1 MRQVFISVWALHR
14 LAKRTRR
21 LMIRRGSFC
30 GWRSILRKH
39 HLSLTLHSTFDTP
52 LNVRHSTQRS
62 TPTFHLKVY
71 PAFSDFL
78 NAVQNVVQSVALS
91 AVQIWA
97 PPTWARISALPT
109 LVPTAVPLNEA
120 LALTSG
126 ADRCVVAGGC
136 AALGPNGGPGV
147 SQNEVE
153 LLVEVRRSGL
163 VPCGVRSVLVE
174 DALVLNGVQS
184 LALIGL
190 HSQSHRPHVL
200 GYLRSSDR
208 SRFLVVRERVSRL
221 PTSSDGRLAVFAHRF
236 PFQVY

>member
-1 MRQVFISVWALHR
+1 
-14 LAKRTRR
+14 
-21 LMIRRGSFC
+21 
-30 GWRSILRKH
+30 
-39 HLSLTLHSTFDTP
+39 
-52 LNVRHSTQRS
+52 
-62 TPTFHLKVY
+62 
-71 PAFSDFL
+71 
-78 NAVQNVVQSVALS
+78 VVQSVALS

-120 LALTSG
+120 LALTSA
-126 ADRCVVAGGC
+126 ADRCVVGDRC
-136 AALGPNGGPGV
+136 AALVPNGVPVVSQNEVDRSVEADLPVEVDRNVLVPNGVQLAAPNEVRGV
-147 SQNEVE
+147 SQNEVD

-190 HSQSHRPHVL
+190 HSQSHRPHAL

-221 PTSSDGRLAVFAHRF
+221 PTSSDGRLAVFAHHF